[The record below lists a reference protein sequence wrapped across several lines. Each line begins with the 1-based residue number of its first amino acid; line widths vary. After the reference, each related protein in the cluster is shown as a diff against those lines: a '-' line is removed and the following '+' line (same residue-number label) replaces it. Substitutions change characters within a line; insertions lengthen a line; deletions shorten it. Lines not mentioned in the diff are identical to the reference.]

1 MCPQCHPLFV
11 YEALLAKQDRQF
23 WRQMCQ
29 SYCVYIST
37 REGGGG
43 TKAYEHCQS
52 TRVHEVI
59 WPYSARASF
68 DLFRPGGW
76 RIQPPSPP

>member
-1 MCPQCHPLFV
+1 MPPSLRVRGPSSKTGQTVLATNV
-11 YEALLAKQDRQF
+11 SKLLCIHFHAR
-23 WRQMCQ
+23 
-29 SYCVYIST
+29 
-37 REGGGG
+37 GGGG